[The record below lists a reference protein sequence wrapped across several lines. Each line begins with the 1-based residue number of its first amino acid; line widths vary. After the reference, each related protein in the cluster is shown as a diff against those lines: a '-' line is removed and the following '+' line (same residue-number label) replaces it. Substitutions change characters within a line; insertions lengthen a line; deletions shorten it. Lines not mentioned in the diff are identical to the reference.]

1 MNRTDQFLAH
11 IQSGQPMV
19 MGIVNVTPD
28 SFSDGG
34 QFATTDTAIA
44 HGRRLLEEGA
54 HILDIGGESTRPGAD
69 TVSVEDEKARVVPVI
84 EGLRDAAAKA
94 GAYLSVDTR
103 NAATMAAVIEAGAD
117 IINDITALE
126 GDPASMDVVARS
138 GLPVILMHMQ
148 GEPQQMQDN
157 PQYDDVVTEVREYLD
172 ARIEACVAAGIDRS
186 LIILDPGI
194 GFGKTVEH
202 NLSLMKHLDDYA
214 ESGLPLLLGV
224 SRKSFIGFL
233 DDNAPATDR
242 LGGSLAAALAGYS
255 RGAAILRVHDVAATR
270 QALMIW
276 RAIED
281 AA

>member
-69 TVSVEDEKARVVPVI
+69 TVSVDDEKARVVPVI

-126 GDPASMDVVARS
+126 GDPASMDVVTRS

-148 GEPQQMQDN
+148 GEPQQMQNN

-224 SRKSFIGFL
+224 SRKSFIGLL
-233 DDNAPATDR
+233 DDNVPATDR

>member
-148 GEPQQMQDN
+148 GEPQKMQDN
-157 PQYDDVVTEVREYLD
+157 PEYDDVVTEVRAYLD

-224 SRKSFIGFL
+224 SRKSFIGLL

>member
-69 TVSVEDEKARVVPVI
+69 TVSVDDEKARVVPVI

-138 GLPVILMHMQ
+138 GLPVVLMHMQ

-224 SRKSFIGFL
+224 SRKSFIGLL
-233 DDNAPATDR
+233 DDNVPATDR

>member
-224 SRKSFIGFL
+224 SRKSFIGLL

-255 RGAAILRVHDVAATR
+255 RGAAILRIHDVAATR

>member
-69 TVSVEDEKARVVPVI
+69 TVSVDDEKARVVPVI

-126 GDPASMDVVARS
+126 GDPASMDVVTRS

-148 GEPQQMQDN
+148 GEPQQMQNN

-224 SRKSFIGFL
+224 SRKSFIGLL
-233 DDNAPATDR
+233 DDNVPATDR

-255 RGAAILRVHDVAATR
+255 RGAAILRIHDVAATR

>member
-172 ARIEACVAAGIDRS
+172 ARIEACIAAGIDRS

-194 GFGKTVEH
+194 GFGKTVGH

-224 SRKSFIGFL
+224 SRKSFIGLL
-233 DDNAPATDR
+233 DDNVPATDR

>member
-19 MGIVNVTPD
+19 LGIVNVTPD

-69 TVSVEDEKARVVPVI
+69 TVSVDDEKARVVPVI

-126 GDPASMDVVARS
+126 GDPASMDVVTRS

-148 GEPQQMQDN
+148 GEPQQMQNN

-224 SRKSFIGFL
+224 SRKSFIGLL
-233 DDNAPATDR
+233 DDNVPATDR